1 MKRLKKYLTNV
12 SEERQNEGVIA
23 SLAALDY
30 LEKTHPQVAASIIK
44 ELEDQRDNLKL
55 IASENYCSLATQLA
69 MGNWLTDKYAEG
81 FPHHRFYAG
90 CDNVD
95 AIESLAAEEAKKL
108 FGAEHAYVQPHC
120 GADANLIAFWAML
133 FARVQSKELERL
145 GKKGVDQLTPEEHEQ
160 IRQLLVN
167 QKMLG
172 MSLNSGGHLTHG
184 FRMNLTAKLFK
195 IVQYD
200 VDPKT
205 ELLDYDEIQKIA
217 TREKPMILLAGY
229 SAYPRKINFARMRQ
243 IADSVGA
250 FLMVD
255 MAHFAGLVAG
265 KVFTGE
271 FNPIPYAD
279 IVTSTTHKTL
289 RGPRGGLILCK
300 EPLAPWVNKG
310 CPIAMGG
317 PLPHVMAAKAVAFR
331 EANTPEFSKYAHK
344 IVENAKAL
352 ADRLKKNGARVTTGG
367 TENHLMVV
375 EVTPFGING
384 MQAEKALRNAH
395 ITVNRNTVPFDKMG
409 AWFTSGIRIGAP
421 AMTTLGMG
429 EKEMQEIADL
439 ITLVL
444 KNTKA
449 GAEKGEFVTKP
460 EIVNEVQTRVK
471 KLLTDFP
478 LYPELVL

>member
-1 MKRLKKYLTNV
+1 MARLKKYLNTVADNK
-12 SEERQNEGVIA
+12 QNLGVIA
-23 SLAALDY
+23 SLAALDH
-30 LEKTHPQVAASIIK
+30 LENTHPEVAKSIVK
-44 ELEDQRDNLKL
+44 ELEDQRHNLKL

-81 FPHHRFYAG
+81 FPYHRFYAG
-90 CDNVD
+90 CENVD
-95 AIESLAAEEAKKL
+95 AIEQLAAEEAKKL
-108 FGAEHAYVQPHC
+108 FGADHANVQPHC
-120 GADANLIAFWAML
+120 GADANLIALWAML
-133 FARVQSKELERL
+133 LARVQSKELERL
-145 GKKGVDQLTPEEHEQ
+145 GKKTVDQLTPEEHENL
-160 IRQLLVN
+160 RQLLIN

-184 FRMNLTAKLFK
+184 FRMNITSKFLK
-195 IVQYD
+195 IVQYE
-200 VDPKT
+200 VDPKSET
-205 ELLDYDEIQKIA
+205 LDYDKIQEIA
-217 TREKPMILLAGY
+217 TKEKPTILLAGY

-279 IVTSTTHKTL
+279 VVTSTTHKTL

-300 EPLAPWVNKG
+300 EPLAVWVNKG

-317 PLPHVMAAKAVAFR
+317 PLPHVMAAKAVAFQ
-331 EANTPEFSKYAHK
+331 EANTPEFPKYAK
-344 IVENAKAL
+344 RIVDNAKSL
-352 ADRLKKNGARVTTGG
+352 ADRLQKNGARVTTGG

-375 EVTPFGING
+375 EVTPFGLNG
-384 MQAEKALRNAH
+384 MQAEKALRGAH
-395 ITVNRNTVPFDKMG
+395 ITVNRNTLPFDKNG
-409 AWFTSGIRIGAP
+409 AWFTSGIRVGTP

-429 EKEMQEIADL
+429 EKEMEEIGDL

-444 KNTKA
+444 KNTKP
-449 GAEKGEFVTKP
+449 GAEKGEFTTDPKTVQ
-460 EIVNEVQTRVK
+460 EVQQRVE
-471 KLLTDFP
+471 KLLAAFP
-478 LYPELVL
+478 LYPEILL